1 MLLDLLASLGVG
13 LAGGLSAG
21 LLGVSPGG
29 ALVVFSVLLLGVGQH
44 AAQGISLIAQVAP
57 TGAAGL
63 RPYWNKTGRPPLR
76 WLLILAAG
84 FLVGGVAGAFAA
96 GGVPDRALRW
106 IYVGYLAAL
115 TVTLLVRRRRKT
127 SAPGEDGDEAI
138 ALHWAAL
145 LAVGAVAGFS
155 SGFLGIGGGL
165 ATTVGLH
172 AVLGLAQH
180 QAQLV
185 SLILSI
191 VPTTAPAAWVYWQQ
205 GFSATWPILAGV
217 VVGLWIGT
225 NLGARAA
232 NAISAE
238 ALHRALVGLVSA
250 MTLYMAWKALT

>member
-1 MLLDLLASLGVG
+1 MLFDGVLASLGVG

-63 RPYWNKTGRPPLR
+63 KPYWRNARRPPWR
-76 WLLILAAG
+76 WLVILAAG
-84 FLVGGVAGAFAA
+84 FLVGGVAGAYAA
-96 GGVPDRALRW
+96 GGVPDRVLRW
-106 IYVGYLAAL
+106 IYVAYLAAL
-115 TVTLLVRRRRKT
+115 TATLLLRRGKAT
-127 SAPGEDGDEAI
+127 APAEDDKPV
-138 ALHWAAL
+138 ALHWASL

-180 QAQLV
+180 QAQLI

-205 GFSATWPILAGV
+205 GFSAPWPILAGV

-232 NAISAE
+232 NAISPA
-238 ALHRALVGLVSA
+238 ALHRALVALVSV